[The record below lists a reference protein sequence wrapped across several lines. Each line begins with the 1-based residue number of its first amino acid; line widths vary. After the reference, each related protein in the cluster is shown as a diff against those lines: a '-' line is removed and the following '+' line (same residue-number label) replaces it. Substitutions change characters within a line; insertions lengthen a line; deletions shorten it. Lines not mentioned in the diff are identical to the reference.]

1 MNIYKF
7 LFTSFVL
14 LVSVFLL
21 PVFATIS
28 PNVSALITSANE
40 HYKKG
45 QYEKA
50 IETYEQVLKKGYK
63 APELYYNLANAYYK
77 SNKITYSILNY
88 ERAKLLSPNDEDI
101 NYNLELARIH
111 VVDKIEVLPQMLT
124 TIWLNQLIN
133 LMPSDKWAVF
143 SIATFIAFL
152 LLFSLF
158 LFLNNI
164 TIKKIS
170 FYTGILLLFISL
182 TTFLC
187 SYQQKEKIINH
198 NSAIVFSPTVT
209 VKSSPD
215 DSGTDL
221 FILHEGTKLTVID
234 SLANWQEIKLSDGN
248 IGWLQASDIVLI

>member
-1 MNIYKF
+1 MKQIF
-7 LFTSFVL
+7 IIILMFSFVL
-14 LVSVFLL
+14 
-21 PVFATIS
+21 PVLAEIS
-28 PNVSALITSANE
+28 PRLSALITSANE

-50 IETYEQVLKKGYK
+50 IETYEQILEKGYE
-63 APELYYNLANAYYK
+63 APELYYNLANTYYK

-88 ERAKLLSPNDEDI
+88 ERAKLLSPNDPDI

-133 LMPSDKWAVF
+133 LMPSDKWAIF
-143 SIATFIAFL
+143 SIATFIVFL

-170 FYTGILLLFISL
+170 FYTGILLLFISIA
-182 TTFLC
+182 TFLC
-187 SYQQKEKIINH
+187 SYQQNEKITNR
-198 NSAIVFSPTVT
+198 NSAIVFSPAVT

-221 FILHEGTKLTVID
+221 FILHEGTKITVID
-234 SLANWQEIKLSDGN
+234 SLGSWQEIKLSDGN

>member
-1 MNIYKF
+1 MKRIIIIIII
-7 LFTSFVL
+7 
-14 LVSVFLL
+14 VFFGLT
-21 PVFATIS
+21 VFADKSNLSSLIS
-28 PNVSALITSANE
+28 TANE

-50 IETYEQVLKKGYK
+50 IETYEQVLKKGYE
-63 APELYYNLANAYYK
+63 APELYYNLANTYYK

-88 ERAKLLSPNDEDI
+88 ERAKLLSPNDPDI

-133 LMPSDKWAVF
+133 LMPSDKWAIF

-164 TIKKIS
+164 TIKKIF
-170 FYTGILLLFISL
+170 FYTCILLLFISIA
-182 TTFLC
+182 TFLC
-187 SYQQKEKIINH
+187 SY
-198 NSAIVFSPTVT
+198 
-209 VKSSPD
+209 
-215 DSGTDL
+215 
-221 FILHEGTKLTVID
+221 
-234 SLANWQEIKLSDGN
+234 
-248 IGWLQASDIVLI
+248 